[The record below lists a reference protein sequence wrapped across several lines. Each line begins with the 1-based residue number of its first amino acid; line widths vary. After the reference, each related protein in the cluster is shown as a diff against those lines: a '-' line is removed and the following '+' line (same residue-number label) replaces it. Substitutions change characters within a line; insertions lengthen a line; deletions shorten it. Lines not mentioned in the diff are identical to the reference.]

1 MLFGLTTTRKARRI
15 AVEAITAEIERVE
28 ALHMALRMVLP
39 ALDDKE
45 MRADSAR
52 LNTLTRARIV
62 VQDAFASKAEIRAS
76 K

>member
-15 AVEAITAEIERVE
+15 AVEAITREIEDVE
-28 ALHMALRMVLP
+28 RMHVAMPPLNN
-39 ALDDKE
+39 E
-45 MRADSAR
+45 GVRADSAR
-52 LNTLTRARIV
+52 LNALIRARIV

>member
-15 AVEAITAEIERVE
+15 AVEAITAEIKEVE
-28 ALHMALRMVLP
+28 VMHTAMPPIDYAGV
-39 ALDDKE
+39 
-45 MRADSAR
+45 RADSAR
-52 LNTLTRARIV
+52 LNALIRARIV

>member
-15 AVEAITAEIERVE
+15 AVEAITREIENVKRLHR
-28 ALHMALRMVLP
+28 ALP
-39 ALDDKE
+39 PLDGEE
-45 MRADSAR
+45 MRAASAR
-52 LNTLTRARIV
+52 LNALIRARIV

>member
-1 MLFGLTTTRKARRI
+1 MPFGLTTTRKARRI

-28 ALHMALRMVLP
+28 ALHMVLP

-45 MRADSAR
+45 MRSDAAR
-52 LNTLTRARIV
+52 LNALTRARIV

>member
-15 AVEAITAEIERVE
+15 AVGAITAEIEKVE
-28 ALHMALRMVLP
+28 QLHRDMP
-39 ALDDKE
+39 PLDYE
-45 MRADSAR
+45 GVRADSAR
-52 LNTLTRARIV
+52 LNALTRARIV

>member
-15 AVEAITAEIERVE
+15 AVEAITREIEDVE
-28 ALHMALRMVLP
+28 RMHVAMPPL
-39 ALDDKE
+39 DKE
-45 MRADSAR
+45 TQRRDSAR
-52 LNTLTRARIV
+52 LNALIRARIV

>member
-15 AVEAITAEIERVE
+15 AVGAITAEIERVE
-28 ALHMALRMVLP
+28 EMHRAMP
-39 ALDDKE
+39 PLDNE
-45 MRADSAR
+45 TRRRDSAR
-52 LNTLTRARIV
+52 LNALLRARIA